1 MELEGFRTH
10 STSAFKPSS
19 ASRTT
24 RDEVVRL
31 PIYGRN
37 SKEAV
42 RAPLPATSWVH
53 RAKQAVRKGGSSKDE
68 PKASSASAGAPFRSM
83 LAFRSAL
90 MPTWC
95 LIRLAPAFRSV
106 FRFDW
111 RSVSTVAFAHL
122 VPLIRLALML
132 TWCSCSTRCSRETA
146 AAHTVH
152 GPQELIPHGRNRA
165 ACMISRPPTQNRAFA
180 GKILTLCIPN
190 RLIASRNACMERES
204 CHR

>member
-1 MELEGFRTH
+1 MELEGRRTH

-68 PKASSASAGAPFRSM
+68 PKASSVSLDARVSIGAH
-83 LAFRSAL
+83 
-90 MPTWC
+90 
-95 LIRLAPAFRSV
+95 
-106 FRFDW
+106 
-111 RSVSTVAFAHL
+111 AHL
-122 VPLIRLALML
+122 VPDSPGALVRTAVTFRLALML
-132 TWCSCSTRCSRETA
+132 TWC
-146 AAHTVH
+146 
-152 GPQELIPHGRNRA
+152 P
-165 ACMISRPPTQNRAFA
+165 
-180 GKILTLCIPN
+180 
-190 RLIASRNACMERES
+190 
-204 CHR
+204 

>member
-1 MELEGFRTH
+1 MELEGCRTH

-31 PIYGRN
+31 PIYGRD

-42 RAPLPATSWVH
+42 
-53 RAKQAVRKGGSSKDE
+53 
-68 PKASSASAGAPFRSM
+68 GAPSPQHLGPIEPNKPSEKEAHPRTN
-83 LAFRSAL
+83 LKPAAFRPML
-90 MPTWC
+90 
-95 LIRLAPAFRSV
+95 AFRSV

-111 RSVSTVAFAHL
+111 CSVSTVAFAHL

-152 GPQELIPHGRNRA
+152 GPRELILHGRNRT
-165 ACMISRPPTQNRAFA
+165 ACMISGPPTRNRAFA

-190 RLIASRNACMERES
+190 RLIASRNACME
-204 CHR
+204 

>member
-1 MELEGFRTH
+1 MELEGCRTH

-53 RAKQAVRKGGSSKDE
+53 RSKQAVRKGSSSKDE
-68 PKASSASAGAPFRSM
+68 PKASSASAGAPFRSVFHFDWCSVSTGVP
-83 LAFRSAL
+83 FRLSPL
-90 MPTWC
+90 PTWR
-95 LIRLAPAFRSV
+95 LIRLAPSFRSAV
-106 FRFDW
+106 TF
-111 RSVSTVAFAHL
+111 
-122 VPLIRLALML
+122 RLALML

-190 RLIASRNACMERES
+190 RLIASRNACME
-204 CHR
+204 

>member
-1 MELEGFRTH
+1 MKWFASL
-10 STSAFKPSS
+10 STAAIPKRRFGHPSPQHPGSIEPNKPS
-19 ASRTT
+19 
-24 RDEVVRL
+24 E
-31 PIYGRN
+31 
-37 SKEAV
+37 KEAHP
-42 RAPLPATSWVH
+42 RTNLKPA
-53 RAKQAVRKGGSSKDE
+53 A
-68 PKASSASAGAPFRSM
+68 FRPM
-83 LAFRSAL
+83 LAFRSVFHFDWCSVSTGVPFRL
-90 MPTWC
+90 SPLPTWR
-95 LIRLAPAFRSV
+95 LIRLAPSFRSAV
-106 FRFDW
+106 TF
-111 RSVSTVAFAHL
+111 
-122 VPLIRLALML
+122 RLALML